1 MGPSDARLQAALAGD
16 EESLAAVYADYRP
29 RLRQMVRLRLDTR
42 IQARV
47 DPSDVLQEAYLD
59 VRRRLPEYS
68 ADPKLPFLL
77 WLRMLVGQRL
87 LDVHRQHLGARMR
100 SASLEIALNAEA
112 LPQASSESLAAH
124 FFFGKITSASHAAER
139 AENQRLVQDTLNAM
153 DPVDREILALRHFEM
168 LSNGECAQAL
178 KISKTAASNRYI
190 RALKR
195 VKQALVSSSG
205 HPYDSRD
212 QGDP

>member
-1 MGPSDARLQAALAGD
+1 MGRTDARLQAALAGD
-16 EESLAAVYADYRP
+16 EQSLAAVFADYRP

-59 VRRRLPEYS
+59 VRRRLPEYL

-100 SASLEIALNAEA
+100 SASLEISLNAEA

-124 FFFGKITSASHAAER
+124 YFGNITSASHAVER
-139 AENQRLVQDTLNAM
+139 AENQRLVQDALNAM
-153 DPVDREILALRHFEM
+153 DPLDREILALRHFEM

-195 VKQALVSSSG
+195 VKRALVSKSG

>member
-1 MGPSDARLQAALAGD
+1 MELSDPRLQAALAGD
-16 EESLAAVYADYRP
+16 EEALATVFADYRP
-29 RLRQMVRLRLDTR
+29 RLRQMVRLRLDSR

-68 ADPKLPFLL
+68 ADPQVPFLL

-100 SASLEIALNAEA
+100 NARLEISLNAED

-124 FFFGKITSASHAAER
+124 FFDKITSASQAVER
-139 AENQRLVQDTLNAM
+139 AENQRLVQDALNAM
-153 DPVDREILALRHFEM
+153 DPLDREILALRHFEM

-205 HPYDSRD
+205 NPYDS
-212 QGDP
+212 QGAP